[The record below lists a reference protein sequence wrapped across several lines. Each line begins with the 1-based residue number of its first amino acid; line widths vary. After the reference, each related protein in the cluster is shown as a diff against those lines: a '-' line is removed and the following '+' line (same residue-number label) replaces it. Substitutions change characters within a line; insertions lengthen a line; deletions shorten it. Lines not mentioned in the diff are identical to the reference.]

1 MPLVVKQAFAARL
14 AAMPE
19 MRQFLA
25 DVSAVAGVPVRFW
38 PSVAGVE
45 AGDAPAG
52 GGLGAGLEPVTCC
65 ARLVREEAGC
75 RMCASFRQRLREGA
89 GAGPLSGMC
98 DAGLWELLVPV
109 AVGGVVAGH
118 LLVSGFREGAAT
130 TQTDNRARHL
140 LGRRGVELR
149 AEEVSRLRGA
159 APALDAARRE
169 ALGRLLHAGAER
181 VARAINEHL
190 TRAPEGVP
198 ELVERVYR
206 VVHAEYARKLRVPLI
221 ARRLGVSAAHLSRTF
236 HHATGL
242 RLVDYVARYRA
253 ERARA
258 LLAED
263 EARPVA
269 EVARA
274 CGFASI
280 SQFNRVFRATF
291 GASPRALRGGGD
303 RERALTNP

>member
-1 MPLVVKQAFAARL
+1 MPLVVKQALAARL
-14 AAMPE
+14 AGLPE
-19 MRQFLA
+19 MRRFLA
-25 DVSAVAGVPVRFW
+25 DASLVAGVDVRFW
-38 PSVAGVE
+38 PVTPLPE
-45 AGDAPAG
+45 PAVG
-52 GGLGAGLEPVTCC
+52 EPVGCC
-65 ARLVREEAGC
+65 ARLRREEAGC
-75 RMCASFRQRLREGA
+75 RMCGAFRQKLREGA
-89 GAGPLSGMC
+89 GSEPMAAMC

-118 LLVSGFREGAAT
+118 FLVSGFRDGPT
-130 TQTDNRARHL
+130 TTRSDNRARHL
-140 LGRRGVELR
+140 LGRLGVELR
-149 AEEVSRLRGA
+149 AEDVARLRGA
-159 APALDAARRE
+159 APVLDAARRE

-181 VARAINEHL
+181 LARAINEHL

-198 ELVERVYR
+198 ELVERAYR
-206 VVHAEYARKLRVPLI
+206 IVHAEHGRRLRVPLL

-258 LLAED
+258 MLGED

-291 GASPRALRGGGD
+291 GASPRDLRD
-303 RERALTNP
+303 QSARASPDKSLTSP

>member
-1 MPLVVKQAFAARL
+1 MPLVVKQALATRL
-14 AAMPE
+14 VALPE

-25 DVSAVAGVPVRFW
+25 DASLVSGLNLRFW
-38 PSVAGVE
+38 PITA
-45 AGDAPAG
+45 AP
-52 GGLGAGLEPVTCC
+52 LPEDGAGEPVGCC

-75 RMCASFRQRLREGA
+75 RMCGAFRQKLREGA
-89 GAGPLSGMC
+89 EAGPTAAMC

-109 AVGGVVAGH
+109 TVGGVVAGH
-118 LLVSGFREGAAT
+118 FLVSGLREGTAT

-140 LGRRGVELR
+140 LGRRGIELR
-149 AEEVSRLRGA
+149 AEDVARLRGA
-159 APALDAARRE
+159 APALDASRRE

-181 VARAINEHL
+181 LARAINEHL
-190 TRAPEGVP
+190 ARAPEGVP
-198 ELVERVYR
+198 ELVERAHR
-206 VVHAEYARKLRVPLI
+206 IVHAEYGRRLRVPLI

-258 LLAED
+258 LLGED
-263 EARPVA
+263 EAPSVA
-269 EVARA
+269 EAARA
-274 CGFASI
+274 CGFTSI

-291 GASPRALRGGGD
+291 GASPRALRGKGD
-303 RERALTNP
+303 A